1 MECVKIIVKGLVQGV
16 GYRFFVK
23 QTAMSLNVKGFVKN
37 LDNGDVL
44 IIAKGEHQDLKSFIN
59 ACKRG
64 PRFAVV
70 KNLVVN
76 PCKSFEF
83 ERIKNFETFKVL
95 F

>member
-16 GYRFFVK
+16 GYRFFAK

-44 IIAKGEHQDLKSFIN
+44 IIAKGEHEDLKAFIN
-59 ACKRG
+59 ACKQG

-70 KNLVVN
+70 KNIVVS
-76 PCKSFEF
+76 PCESLEF
-83 ERIKNFETFKVL
+83 ERIKNFEAFKVL